1 MPIHPFLKCRT
12 HSFRYSIEQTIL
24 EKCNMSIASVVYGL
38 FFISFSLWAGHP
50 FKRMTHTFTWIKPWI
65 LKTKLGLLQTSK
77 PTNCQHFMHVI
88 IQGII
93 YVIRKKIT
101 VTFRCAA
108 RSQIFC
114 TTIYNPYLLSC
125 DVFIKFTYILHT
137 QPNMPQT
144 FNWSVYNCSKYC
156 TSFFFLK
163 INGQGMMINLMHM

>member
-38 FFISFSLWAGHP
+38 FLISFSLWAGHP

-93 YVIRKKIT
+93 YVIRKKKLL
-101 VTFRCAA
+101 RPSAA
-108 RSQIFC
+108 LRGHKYFAQLFIIH
-114 TTIYNPYLLSC
+114 IYCLA
-125 DVFIKFTYILHT
+125 
-137 QPNMPQT
+137 M
-144 FNWSVYNCSKYC
+144 CS
-156 TSFFFLK
+156 
-163 INGQGMMINLMHM
+163 